1 MAREI
6 AITIYLIV
14 FRLIFQ
20 ICKLCPQK
28 KKSTFVASFG
38 DNVLY
43 TVQALEELT
52 DVQVVVLKTAQ
63 CKVRFDDV
71 PSRIVLNFEPRQ
83 FLQWIRSIYHLATST
98 HVFVD
103 NYFGFLAVSAF
114 KENVACT
121 QLWHAAGAV
130 KQFGLKDPSN
140 ANRTPK
146 AIARFQ
152 QVYNRFNH
160 VVVGSEKMAEIF
172 KQSFGLQA
180 DRMLRTGIPRTDF
193 FFDEK
198 TIAETRELLQR
209 NYPIINKKK
218 VILYAPTFRDHELH
232 VGKIALDVTKMYE
245 ALHKDY
251 VLLLRLHPAVKA
263 SLPNSYPDFIVD
275 VSSYPDVNHLL
286 VVTDILVS
294 DYSSIPFEFALM
306 KKPMIFFAYDL
317 EEYAEARGFWE
328 KYEDLV
334 PGPIVTNT
342 DELIE
347 IITNEEFDMERVTT
361 FANEWNMY
369 SNGQSSKQL
378 IHALYPESEEQPV
391 TMLQ

>member
-1 MAREI
+1 
-6 AITIYLIV
+6 
-14 FRLIFQ
+14 
-20 ICKLCPQK
+20 
-28 KKSTFVASFG
+28 
-38 DNVLY
+38 
-43 TVQALEELT
+43 
-52 DVQVVVLKTAQ
+52 
-63 CKVRFDDV
+63 
-71 PSRIVLNFEPRQ
+71 
-83 FLQWIRSIYHLATST
+83 
-98 HVFVD
+98 
-103 NYFGFLAVSAF
+103 
-114 KENVACT
+114 
-121 QLWHAAGAV
+121 AAGAV

-172 KQSFGLQA
+172 QQSFGLQA

-251 VLLLRLHPAVKA
+251 ALLLRLHPAVKA
-263 SLPNSYPDFIVD
+263 SLPNTYPESTVD
-275 VSSYPDVNHLL
+275 VSSYPAVNHLL

-306 KKPMIFFAYDL
+306 EKRMLFFAYDL
-317 EEYAEARGFWE
+317 EEYAEARGFSE
-328 KYEDLV
+328 KSEDLA
-334 PGPIVTNT
+334 PGTIVTNT

-347 IITNEEFDMERVTT
+347 IITTEECDTGWATT
-361 FANEWNMY
+361 FATECAMN
-369 SNGQSSKQL
+369 SNGQSSSQL
-378 IHALYPESEEQPV
+378 PRGPYPETEAQPV
-391 TMLQ
+391 TTLQK